1 MKDIATVCYTIKAR
15 EINIMITEITKANF
29 EAEVVNSDKPVL
41 IDFWAEWCGPC
52 RMIAPTI
59 DSIASER
66 DDIKVGKIN
75 VDTEQELCARFE
87 IDSIPT
93 LIILK
98 NGEAAGK
105 LIGLNSKTI
114 VEAFINKTI

>member
-1 MKDIATVCYTIKAR
+1 
-15 EINIMITEITKANF
+15 MITEITKANF

-52 RMIAPTI
+52 RMIAPAI

-66 DDIKVGKIN
+66 DDIKVCKVN
-75 VDTEQELCARFE
+75 VDTEQELCVKFE

-98 NGEAAGK
+98 NGEIAGK

-114 VEAFINKTI
+114 IESFINKTI

>member
-1 MKDIATVCYTIKAR
+1 
-15 EINIMITEITKANF
+15 MIIEITNANF
-29 EAEVVNSDKPVL
+29 DEKVVKSEKPVL

-52 RMIAPTI
+52 RMLAPTV
-59 DSIASER
+59 DAIATER

-75 VDTEQELCARFE
+75 VDVEQELCVKFE

-98 NGEAAGK
+98 KGEIAGK
-105 LIGLNSKTI
+105 LVGYNSKII
-114 VEAFINKTI
+114 VETFIDKTI

>member
-1 MKDIATVCYTIKAR
+1 MK
-15 EINIMITEITKANF
+15 ITEITKANY

-52 RMIAPTI
+52 RMLAPTV
-59 DSIASER
+59 DAIASER
-66 DDIKVGKIN
+66 EDIKVGKIN
-75 VDTEQELCARFE
+75 VDVEEELCVSFG

-98 NGEAAGK
+98 NGEVAGK
-105 LIGLNSKTI
+105 LVGYNSKAI
-114 VEAFINKTI
+114 VETFINKTI

>member
-1 MKDIATVCYTIKAR
+1 
-15 EINIMITEITKANF
+15 MITEITKANYDL
-29 EAEVVNSDKPVL
+29 EVVECEKPVL

-52 RMIAPTI
+52 RMIAPAI
-59 DSIASER
+59 DSIATER

-75 VDTEQELCARFE
+75 VDTEQELCTRFE

-98 NGEAAGK
+98 NGEIAGK

-114 VEAFINKTI
+114 IESFINKTL